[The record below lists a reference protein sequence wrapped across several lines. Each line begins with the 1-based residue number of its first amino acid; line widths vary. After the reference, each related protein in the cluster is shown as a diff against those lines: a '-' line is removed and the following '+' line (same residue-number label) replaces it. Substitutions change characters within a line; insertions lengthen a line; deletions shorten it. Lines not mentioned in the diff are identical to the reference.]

1 MDQAG
6 TTIIML
12 TLVAILP
19 ITGFLV
25 AATPYLMRRGEVFA
39 VTVPT
44 AARRDPYLSRLKRRF
59 AAIVAVATAL
69 LTVAGG
75 AFAVA
80 GNEPGVLTVLSAG
93 LLALCAGSYALMLC
107 YRAKTRA
114 YKAAQGWK
122 AEAQE
127 AVASVGEGF
136 APKAIS
142 LKWNL
147 LYVPVVLLTLAVGI
161 VGYPHLP
168 DMIPMHADFSG
179 NVNSWMP
186 KGPGV
191 VLFPVMVQAFLAVVF
206 AFSHWS
212 IMRSKKAANPEA
224 PAASALAYGMFAR
237 AESVLLLAGGLIAA
251 AVLGIAFELSSFGVV
266 SLGQAGGMI
275 VASCIPI
282 LVGSVVVAVVY
293 GQSGS
298 RVFKRLSES
307 ETMLVDNDEH
317 WKLGIFYWNPQDASL
332 FLPERFG
339 IGWTVNWARPA
350 IWVILAAG
358 VALTVAFVVGV
369 FLLV

>member
-1 MDQAG
+1 
-6 TTIIML
+6 
-12 TLVAILP
+12 
-19 ITGFLV
+19 
-25 AATPYLMRRGEVFA
+25 
-39 VTVPT
+39 
-44 AARRDPYLSRLKRRF
+44 
-59 AAIVAVATAL
+59 
-69 LTVAGG
+69 
-75 AFAVA
+75 
-80 GNEPGVLTVLSAG
+80 
-93 LLALCAGSYALMLC
+93 
-107 YRAKTRA
+107 
-114 YKAAQGWK
+114 
-122 AEAQE
+122 
-127 AVASVGEGF
+127 
-136 APKAIS
+136 
-142 LKWNL
+142 
-147 LYVPVVLLTLAVGI
+147 
-161 VGYPHLP
+161 
-168 DMIPMHADFSG
+168 
-179 NVNSWMP
+179 
-186 KGPGV
+186 
-191 VLFPVMVQAFLAVVF
+191 
-206 AFSHWS
+206 
-212 IMRSKKAANPEA
+212 MRSKKAANPEA

-237 AESVLLLAGGLIAA
+237 AESVLLLADGLIAA